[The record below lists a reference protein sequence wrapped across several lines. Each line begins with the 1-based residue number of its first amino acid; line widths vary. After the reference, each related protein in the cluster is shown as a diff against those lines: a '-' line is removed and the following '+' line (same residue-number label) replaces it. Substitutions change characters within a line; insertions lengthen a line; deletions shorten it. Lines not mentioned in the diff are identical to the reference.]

1 MGLLKK
7 HFRTAKKQRH
17 APDASQGL
25 VSEDLTGIRNR
36 LLGGEDRMGF
46 IKVILS
52 APIAMHVSGLIGQTA
67 IMTIHRDNK
76 PAFPTKRSVISIR
89 NVALRTLHR
98 KILSR
103 SFL

>member
-1 MGLLKK
+1 MRLTLLK
-7 HFRTAKKQRH
+7 
-17 APDASQGL
+17 GL
-25 VSEDLTGIRNR
+25 FLRDLTGIRNR

-52 APIAMHVSGLIGQTA
+52 APIAMHVSGLVGQTA
-67 IMTIHRDNK
+67 ITTIHRDNK

-89 NVALRTLHR
+89 NIALRALHK